1 MNQFTNDF
9 FLIPRKLRKSL
20 YLFEIKHNIDQ
31 VRCAIVSLVLQLMFN
46 IIPIPHDMKSKQLSL
61 NLFIIFATF
70 LLFAVGYYIYLE
82 VYTNSKEAHIVQTK
96 SRILEQMSKDLN
108 QKVQSMETNS
118 KEYIMHLLDL
128 SQNRRNSTIEDIHKM
143 LEDKKDLSYFNTDLE
158 FVKSNVKPTG
168 KKLFTAD
175 SIKNAK
181 SEARRDFLYF
191 ALNIGNKADTGK
203 NLTIEF
209 KALYNSLMSG
219 LVKREI
225 FNHYILIIDNNV
237 VFTTLPGKPVLN
249 FIDPE
254 KKQLTEN
261 ENLSTNENSTGII
274 NLSTVSKSGLA
285 TINGVATYAI
295 NISSNPYKLFV
306 CQVQVENK
314 AWYVCGLVEQE
325 RINQAKRSMAPWI
338 VILMLM
344 VLGLI
349 ILGLPFIKLKVMSPT
364 EQLSSNTLINFGVSL
379 FLITSFTFWFI
390 FFVSNAFWYDRQSET
405 RLKDLA
411 IEINTSLNSEIN
423 RVYGQLCFYDS
434 IANKSGAPLP
444 SNQDILMPNHLKPVC
459 YPYFDYAFWMDST
472 GYQRGILT
480 PFSVK
485 EKESRLDKRDYFKM
499 PDDWQFP
506 NNDKHRFRME
516 SIVSV
521 TSGVSKV
528 ALSKRSELNNT
539 VIAITGRFYSII
551 EPLLSRDYKFC
562 ILDGKGM
569 VWFHSDKQRNMQENL
584 ISECNQD
591 KNISA
596 AIFSNATMTLDVNY
610 YDEPYRI
617 HIVPLSPI
625 PLYLVTMFDKKK
637 EYNYQIQSLVSALLM
652 ATALTTFLI
661 GLIFTFVFCKQL
673 FRKSPLK
680 NLVLDFFIVKEKH
693 NKVYFTLSIVLSSI
707 ALLYLVMVDP
717 ENLINPLIFGIVM
730 ALFIIPYLSYALNGF
745 SLKSKSRNLFASIAF
760 FLLILLNYNS
770 LLIIGSTDFLR
781 LLLFESC
788 IVIIFVIGFYA
799 LKIGFALIYKPYN
812 VTFFVLYLLGL
823 LLAFSVA
830 PSIKIFDASVN
841 HELIRDI
848 KHDQLE
854 LVRQYDLRNQQLKN
868 YYTLMEH
875 NHKLDT
881 AVTRIYEE
889 RVAKG
894 IYTQFSGNVFTRYLE
909 QPIDRNKNIGL
920 DQIENRHDKLNAR
933 IEGMV
938 NFFRPMVDDIS
949 VETKYLEDESFQN
962 KDQIWHPQKDTIVFD
977 YLSPSLTDSKMN
989 NWYRV
994 SAVFHRPRIFNPMVS
1009 EKEINQLA
1017 LFQRYDI
1024 LFLLL
1029 LFIVLYCIYLL
1040 VRFGIRRML
1049 GISII
1054 EMHTESD
1061 FDQKICAQI
1070 KSGQSIM
1077 VIGSPLENKFGLIKN
1092 LVDQKTNANIS
1103 GVQCRDV
1110 KNENGVLNESKKLLV
1125 IEDFAR
1131 NYYFSS
1137 DWILQMNLICDK
1149 IHSKE
1154 QLFIYSNN
1162 SPFRI
1167 LDYLENKAN
1176 LKGDENGGAKSDGT
1190 PTTWEQLFLKFKTL
1204 LSNVNIYFVPQ
1215 NYGSSILENRIRPYS
1230 SVEKNKVDL
1239 IKDQNSRIINFIHNE
1254 LCASTYLITF
1264 SGEIEE
1270 FYNHLVSMD
1279 LPEAIFKNRISQ
1291 KILELGGL
1299 YYESI
1304 LDSCTPMELY
1314 VMSDM
1319 AQDMVINI
1327 KNKKVVNILIK
1338 KGLFVV
1344 KGCNIRFMNESFRKY
1359 ILLKFTPEEKL
1370 RLKAKLGDTGASWQ
1384 GYKLFLVLFLV
1395 GLLSFLFIANR
1406 SILDNLNKLFIVL
1419 GGGTVLITNLTG
1431 LLSRKEIGNTK

>member
-596 AIFSNATMTLDVNY
+596 AIFSNATKTLDVNY

-617 HIVPLSPI
+617 HIVHLSPV

-637 EYNYQIQSLVSALLM
+637 EYDYQIQSIVSALLI

-661 GLIFTFVFCKQL
+661 GFIFTFVFCKQL

-680 NLVLDFFIVKEKH
+680 NLVLEFFIVKEKF
-693 NKVYFTLSIVLSSI
+693 NKVYLTLSILLSSI
-707 ALLYLVMVDP
+707 ALLYLILVDP
-717 ENLINPLIFGIVM
+717 ANLMNPLIFGIVM
-730 ALFIIPYLSYALNGF
+730 ALFIIPYLIYAFYRF
-745 SLKSKSRNLFASIAF
+745 SMKSRSRNLFA
-760 FLLILLNYNS
+760 FLSFLILMLLNFKS
-770 LLIIGSTDFLR
+770 LEIIAREDFYR
-781 LLLFESC
+781 LLFLESS
-788 IVIIFVIGFYA
+788 IVVIFIIGFYA
-799 LKIGFALIYKPYN
+799 LKMRFTLIYKPYK
-812 VTFFVLYLLGL
+812 VTYYILFMLGL
-823 LLAFSVA
+823 LMAFSVA
-830 PSIKIFDASVN
+830 PSIKIFEASVN
-841 HELIRDI
+841 HELIRGI
-848 KHDQLE
+848 KHDQLD
-854 LVRQYDLRNQQLKN
+854 LTRRYDLRNLQLRN

-875 NHKLDT
+875 QHKLDP
-881 AVTRIYEE
+881 AVNRIYEE
-889 RVAKG
+889 RVTKG
-894 IYTQFSGNVFTRYLE
+894 IYSQFTGTTFVRFNDHL
-909 QPIDRNKNIGL
+909 IGRNRKL
-920 DQIENRHDKLNAR
+920 TLIENKSAKLNDK
-933 IEGMV
+933 IVGIV
-938 NFFRPMVDDIS
+938 NFFRPMYDDIS
-949 VETKYLEDESFQN
+949 VETKYLEDESSLNNNQIWHQN
-962 KDQIWHPQKDTIVFD
+962 KDSIVFD
-977 YLSPSLTDSKMN
+977 YLSPSLADSKIN
-989 NWYRV
+989 NRYRV
-994 SAVFHRPRIFNPMVS
+994 GSIFHRPHIFNPFVS

-1017 LFQRYDI
+1017 LFQKYDI
-1024 LFLLL
+1024 PFILL

-1040 VRFGIRRML
+1040 IRFGIRRML
-1049 GISII
+1049 GISIV
-1054 EMHTESD
+1054 EMHTDSN
-1061 FDQKICAQI
+1061 FGNRICAQI

-1077 VIGSPLENKFGLIKN
+1077 VIGSPLENKIGLFKN
-1092 LVDQKTNANIS
+1092 LVDQKNKLNNSDAEGQEMKSEKFALKDNRE
-1103 GVQCRDV
+1103 VV
-1110 KNENGVLNESKKLLV
+1110 LVEN
-1125 IEDFAR
+1125 FAE
-1131 NYYFSS
+1131 NYYMSS
-1137 DWILQMNLICDK
+1137 DWSLQMNLILDK
-1149 IHSKE
+1149 IYLKE
-1154 QLFIYSNN
+1154 RILIYSTT
-1162 SPFRI
+1162 SPHKL
-1167 LDYLENKAN
+1167 LDYLESKAN
-1176 LKGDENGGAKSDGT
+1176 LKGCESAGINTDST
-1190 PTTWEQLFLKFKTL
+1190 PVTWEQLFLKFKVI
-1204 LSNVNIYFVPQ
+1204 LSNVGIYFIPQ
-1215 NYGSSILENRIRPYS
+1215 NYNGTILQNRIQSFS
-1230 SVEKNKVDL
+1230 SKKANEDDYF
-1239 IKDQNSRIINFIHNE
+1239 KDQKGKISDFIAKE
-1254 LCASTYLITF
+1254 LGASTYLERF
-1264 SGEIEE
+1264 SGEITE
-1270 FYNHLVSMD
+1270 FYEYLIPME
-1279 LPEAIFKNRISQ
+1279 LPYAILKNRINQ
-1291 KILELGGL
+1291 KILELSCL
-1299 YYESI
+1299 YYNSI

-1319 AQDMVINI
+1319 AQDLVINI
-1327 KNKKVVNILIK
+1327 KNKKVVNMLINR
-1338 KGLFVV
+1338 GLFVV
-1344 KGCNIRFMNESFRKY
+1344 KGCSISFMNETFRRH

-1384 GYKLFLVLFLV
+1384 GYKLFLVLFMV

-1406 SILDNLNKLFIVL
+1406 SVLDNLNKLFIVL

-1431 LLSRKEIGNTK
+1431 LLTRKENISSK